1 MTLLLGMSFTR
12 RIALCL
18 CLTLS
23 LVCFA
28 LVALGDEGMW
38 TFDNFPAKQ
47 VQEKHG
53 WAPDKA
59 WLERVQASAVRL
71 TGGCSASFVS
81 PDGLVLTN
89 YHCVMGCVQELST
102 KEKDLAKE
110 GFTAVSRSEERT
122 CAGQQ
127 AEVVTSITDVTPR
140 VQTAIGKNTG
150 AALAKARDAEIAAI
164 ESENCKDKTRE
175 RCQVVT
181 LYGGGQYKLYR
192 YRKYSDVRLAWAPE
206 LQAAFFGGDPD
217 NFNFPRYCLD
227 AAFLRVYE
235 DGKPVATP
243 QFLRWNPRAPT
254 AGEPTFVVGNPGSTQ
269 RLFTGSQLD
278 RLRDVTFPMLAPLQ
292 SEFRGRLIAAMAG
305 DAEKT
310 RTGSDKILS
319 VENSYKVI
327 SGQWQALRDREFR
340 ERLAKGEADLR
351 ARVKSKPALQKEI
364 GDPWS
369 EIEKAI
375 AVHRDIYPE
384 LIMLESNAGSGSK
397 LYSYA
402 KELVRSAKERE
413 KPDGERL
420 PDYSESKLPLLEKKI
435 TDEAPVYPW
444 LEELSLGFWLSKTRE
459 VLTSADERVGKLL
472 GKDSPEQLA
481 KSLVDG
487 TKLGDAK
494 LRKELWQGGLQAVR
508 QSTDPLIKFVLAND
522 DAARALLD
530 RFRAEVDAPTT
541 AAQSRLARARFAVY
555 GESLYPDATFSLRI
569 SYGVAQ
575 GWKERE
581 RDVPFATNYAGLFE
595 RATGALPYEV
605 AAKFTAAE
613 AKLDKATVF
622 NFSTTNDIIGGNS
635 GSPVI
640 ARDGSVIGTAF
651 DGNIHSIGGSYGF
664 DERVNRTIV
673 VSAAA
678 VQEALEEV
686 YNSPELARELRGE
699 VPGVSKP

>member
-1 MTLLLGMSFTR
+1 MTLLPGMSFTR
-12 RIALCL
+12 QIALSL
-18 CLTLS
+18 CLILS

-28 LVALGDEGMW
+28 LVALADEGMW
-38 TFDNFPAKQ
+38 TFDNFPTKQ

-81 PDGLVLTN
+81 PEGLVLTN
-89 YHCVMGCVQELST
+89 YHCVMDCVQEFST
-102 KEKDLAKE
+102 PEKDLAKH
-110 GFTAVSRSEERT
+110 GLTAASRAEERT

-140 VQTAIGKNTG
+140 VQGAIGKNTG
-150 AALAKARDAEIAAI
+150 AALAKARDAAIAAI

-192 YRKYSDVRLAWAPE
+192 YRKYSDVRLVWAPE

-278 RLRDVTFPMLAPLQ
+278 RLRDVTFPMLAPLR
-292 SEFRGRLIAAMAG
+292 SEYRGRLIAAMAG

-319 VENSYKVI
+319 IENSYKVT

-351 ARVKSKPALQKEI
+351 ARVKNKPALQKEI
-364 GDPWS
+364 GDSWS
-369 EIEKAI
+369 EIEKAV

-384 LIMLESNAGSGSK
+384 LIMLESQAGWGSK
-397 LYSYA
+397 LYHHA
-402 KELVRSAKERE
+402 KDLVRAAKERE
-413 KPDGERL
+413 KPDSERL
-420 PDYSESKLPLLEKKI
+420 PDYTESKLPLLEKEV

-444 LEELSLGFWLSKTRE
+444 LEELTLAFWLSKTRE
-459 VLTSADERVGKLL
+459 LLTSADQRVGQLL

-481 KSLVDG
+481 QRLVAG

-508 QSTDPLIKFVLAND
+508 QSADPLLKFVLGND

-530 RFRAEVDAPTT
+530 RYRAEVDAPTT

-555 GESLYPDATFSLRI
+555 GEDLYPDATFSLRI
-569 SYGVAQ
+569 SHGAAQ

-581 RDVPFATNYAGLFE
+581 RDVPFTTNYAGLFE

-605 AAKFTAAE
+605 AAKFVSAE

-622 NFSTTNDIIGGNS
+622 NFTTTNDIIGGNS

-640 ARDGSVIGTAF
+640 ARDGSVIGAAF

-664 DERVNRTIV
+664 DARVNRTIV

-678 VQEALEEV
+678 VQEALEEI
-686 YNSPELARELRGE
+686 YNAPELVRELRGQ
-699 VPGVSKP
+699 VPEASKP